1 MKTDWPGVKT
11 DSYLMFFNPWTQHLL
26 GVINPMPTMRLKKI
40 NNSSQQA
47 GACHA
52 NSGGAHLIKKYCVNW
67 HSTHQPE
74 RWVQVYEDRNDRAN
88 D

>member
-1 MKTDWPGVKT
+1 
-11 DSYLMFFNPWTQHLL
+11 
-26 GVINPMPTMRLKKI
+26 MRLKKI